1 MSEPTGTQYA
11 GFWARLLAF
20 LADSAIVFLV
30 SAALLAGAAVA
41 LGPEALMPV
50 AFGIAALG
58 LLYWPVMHASGVQ
71 GTFGKVIVGLKVTRF
86 DGRPISILRSVWRE
100 LGKILSAS
108 VLMLGYLAAA
118 VLPRKQALHDLL
130 AGTYVVREG
139 PSRPFAA
146 LAVAVAGFALP
157 VVVIPMWMDPAVI
170 KKTGAT
176 MEAMVPPE
184 LMKQVSG
191 QDLVKQSLGTGQE
204 WVSRALESIQG
215 LFKQDPSPAP
225 PAPKAAPTP
234 PVTKAPSPKP
244 QASAP
249 KPEAPKLE
257 PAKPAPKVVR
267 SKPPPTPSTSNA
279 RAGERYNDIG
289 TAVMYQDVDAVNELI
304 RRGKWVDRPDSRGV
318 TPIMMAAERG
328 DLRVA
333 EALLRGGAN
342 PRRAV
347 PVAEKRHDAEMVQLL
362 ARYAG
367 R

>member
-30 SAALLAGAAVA
+30 SAALLAGFAVA

-130 AGTYVVREG
+130 AATYVVREG

-146 LAVAVAGFALP
+146 LAVAIAGFALP
-157 VVVIPMWMDPAVI
+157 VVVIPMVVDPAVM
-170 KKTGAT
+170 KKTGA
-176 MEAMVPPE
+176 MVEAMVPAE
-184 LMKQVSG
+184 RMKQVSG
-191 QDLVKQSLGTGQE
+191 QDLVRQSLGTGQA
-204 WVSRALESIQG
+204 WASRALESIQG
-215 LFKQDPSPAP
+215 LFKQDPSPPAAP
-225 PAPKAAPTP
+225 PVSKAAP
-234 PVTKAPSPKP
+234 TKAPSPKP

-267 SKPPPTPSTSNA
+267 SKPPPRPSTSNA

-289 TAVMYQDVDAVNELI
+289 TAVMYQDVEAVNELI
-304 RRGKWVDRPDSRGV
+304 RSGKWVDKPDGRGV

-347 PVAEKRHDAEMVQLL
+347 PVAEKRHDAEMLQLL
-362 ARYAG
+362 KRYAG

>member
-58 LLYWPVMHASGVQ
+58 LFYWPVMHASGVQ
-71 GTFGKVIVGLKVTRF
+71 GTFGKVMVGLKVTRF
-86 DGRPISILRSVWRE
+86 DGHRISILRAAWRE
-100 LGKILSAS
+100 LAKILSAS
-108 VLMLGYLAAA
+108 VLMLGYLLAA

-130 AGTYVVREG
+130 AATYVVREG
-139 PSRPFAA
+139 PSRAFVA

-157 VVVIPMWMDPAVI
+157 VLVVPMVVDPAVM
-170 KKTGAT
+170 KKTGAM
-176 MEAMVPPE
+176 MEAMVPAE
-184 LMKQVSG
+184 LMKQVPASP
-191 QDLVKQSLGTGQE
+191 QDLVKQSLATGQE
-204 WVSRALESIQG
+204 WVKQALASIQG
-215 LFKQDPSPAP
+215 LFKQDPGPASPE
-225 PAPKAAPTP
+225 PKAVQKPA
-234 PVTKAPSPKP
+234 VTKAKP
-244 QASAP
+244 AAPAP
-249 KPEAPKLE
+249 KPEA
-257 PAKPAPKVVR
+257 AAPKPPPKPVVR
-267 SKPPPTPSTSNA
+267 WKPPPTPSTSNA
-279 RAGERYNDIG
+279 SAAGERYNDIG
-289 TAVMYQDVDAVNELI
+289 TAVMYQDVEAVNALI
-304 RRGKWVDRPDSRGV
+304 RQGKWVDKPDGRGV

-328 DLRVA
+328 DLRLV

-347 PVAEKRHDAEMVQLL
+347 PVAEKRHDAEMVRLL
-362 ARYAG
+362 TRYAG